1 MHVELFHPAVRCRMF
16 FLVFFL
22 WGAAVGP
29 TAFAQGAA
37 PSGSRFTDATSSG
50 SRFTSPALSTM
61 RFTID
66 VTGGYQR
73 LDLHWSIAGNS
84 AGTSPNVYS
93 ELKWKGVASVSAGL
107 DISWKAWKD
116 WVVVGAGSRSFTVS
130 GRVSDKDYGADDR
143 RDVIYDQSFVANK
156 GYAYTLLFGL
166 GYQWRVGSRL
176 RLVPVAGYSLSG
188 QRLSITDGG
197 LLDSYYKTRWE
208 GFAGRLSGE
217 WQPGAWALLFGGAYH
232 QINYRAEGDWNLI
245 QNFRHPV
252 SFRHR
257 ADGYGLEGQLGI
269 KYTLGRVALLLMG
282 SYAGWS
288 TGKGVDEL
296 YLASGQSG
304 QTQLNEVV
312 LSELGIRA
320 GIRIGL

>member
-16 FLVFFL
+16 FLIFSL
-22 WGAAVGP
+22 WGVVCGTA
-29 TAFAQGAA
+29 AFAQEAAGFPGPA
-37 PSGSRFTDATSSG
+37 PSTT
-50 SRFTSPALSTM
+50 

-66 VTGGYQR
+66 ATGGHQR
-73 LDLHWSIAGNS
+73 RNLYWSIAGNG

-93 ELKWKGVASVSAGL
+93 ELKWKGVGSISTGL

-143 RDVIYDQSFVANK
+143 RDVIYDQSFAANK
-156 GYAYTLLFGL
+156 GYAYTLFFGL
-166 GYQWRVGSRL
+166 GYQWRVGSGL
-176 RLVPVAGYSLSG
+176 RLVPVAGYGLSG

-208 GFAGRLSGE
+208 GFAARLSGD
-217 WQPGAWALLFGGAYH
+217 WQLSGRPLPFGGGQPHGGWALLFRAAYH
-232 QINYRAEGDWNLI
+232 QVNYRAEGDWNLI
-245 QNFRHPV
+245 QNFSHPV

-257 ADGYGLEGQLGI
+257 GDGYGLEGQLGI

-282 SYAGWS
+282 DYAGWS

-296 YLASGQSG
+296 YLASGQTS

-312 LSELGIRA
+312 LSELGVST
-320 GIRIGL
+320 GVRIGW